1 MELKFELLEED
12 YINFNI
18 DHANKSPS
26 LKRNVSLIRI
36 LGPVTFLIAP
46 FIIIRFSEIP
56 LWYWMTLFGITSIL
70 WLIFYPK
77 HFDWEMRRRIKK
89 MLEEGNSENLFKER
103 KISLTDEAIIET
115 TSSSQSST
123 IWSRIDRVEETDRYI
138 YIYNSSISAY
148 IIPKRVFK
156 DDKEKIIFLEEV
168 WKQRRKA

>member
-56 LWYWMTLFGITSIL
+56 LWYWMTLFGITSII
-70 WLIFYPK
+70 WLLFYPK

-89 MLEEGNSENLFKER
+89 MLKEGKNESLFKER

-115 TSSSQSST
+115 SSSSQTST

>member
-18 DHANKSPS
+18 NHANKSPS
-26 LKRNVSLIRI
+26 LKRNVTLIRI

-56 LWYWMTLFGITSIL
+56 LWYWMTLFGITSII
-70 WLIFYPK
+70 WLLFYPK

-103 KISLTDEAIIET
+103 KISLTDKAIIET
-115 TSSSQSST
+115 SSSSQSST
-123 IWSRIDRVEETDRYI
+123 IWSKIDRVEETDRYI

-156 DDKEKIIFLEEV
+156 DDKEKANFLEELS
-168 WKQRRKA
+168 KQRRKA

>member
-26 LKRNVSLIRI
+26 LKRNVTLIRI

-56 LWYWMTLFGITSIL
+56 LWYWMTLFGITSII
-70 WLIFYPK
+70 WLLFYPK

-103 KISLTDEAIIET
+103 KISLTDKAIIET
-115 TSSSQSST
+115 SSSSQSST
-123 IWSRIDRVEETDRYI
+123 IWSKIDRVEETDRYI

-156 DDKEKIIFLEEV
+156 DDKEKANFLEELS
-168 WKQRRKA
+168 KQRRKA

>member
-26 LKRNVSLIRI
+26 LKRNVTFIRI

-46 FIIIRFSEIP
+46 FIVIKFSEIP
-56 LWYWMTLFGITSIL
+56 LWYWMTLFGITSII
-70 WLIFYPK
+70 WIVFYPRY
-77 HFDWEMRRRIKK
+77 FDWEMRRRIKK
-89 MLEEGNSENLFKER
+89 MLKEGKNESLFKER

-115 TSSSQSST
+115 SSSSQSST
-123 IWSRIDRVEETDRYI
+123 IWSKIDRIEETDRYI

-156 DDKEKIIFLEEV
+156 NNKEKTNFLEEV
-168 WKQRRKA
+168 SKERRKA